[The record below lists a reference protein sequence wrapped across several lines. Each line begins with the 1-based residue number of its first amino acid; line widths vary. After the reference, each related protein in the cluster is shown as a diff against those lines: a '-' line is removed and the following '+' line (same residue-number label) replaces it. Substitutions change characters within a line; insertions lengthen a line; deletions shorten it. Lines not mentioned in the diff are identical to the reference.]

1 MRTSTSK
8 VCRLPNICNN
18 DVLMLILRVGALLV
32 QQMSL
37 SVDEFA
43 KSFFTYADS
52 TPDVNCR

>member
-1 MRTSTSK
+1 
-8 VCRLPNICNN
+8 
-18 DVLMLILRVGALLV
+18 MLILRVGALLV